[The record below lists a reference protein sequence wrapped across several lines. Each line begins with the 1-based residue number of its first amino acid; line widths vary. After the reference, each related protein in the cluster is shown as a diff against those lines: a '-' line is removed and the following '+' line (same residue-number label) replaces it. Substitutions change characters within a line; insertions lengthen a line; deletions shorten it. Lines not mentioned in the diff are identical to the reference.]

1 MSRLADQ
8 IAARGRRAVI
18 AAQQHTWLIFGLK
31 LATDPAFRAEV
42 EQARAG
48 TQAPITCDRTVII
61 QARVAGALTH
71 DDTITLFKRT
81 QGG

>member
-1 MSRLADQ
+1 MALRDT

-42 EQARAG
+42 ERARAG
-48 TQAPITCDRTVII
+48 EQAPIVRDTTSIVRAC
-61 QARVAGALTH
+61 VAGAIAP
-71 DDTITLFKRT
+71 DEAVTLFRRANR
-81 QGG
+81 